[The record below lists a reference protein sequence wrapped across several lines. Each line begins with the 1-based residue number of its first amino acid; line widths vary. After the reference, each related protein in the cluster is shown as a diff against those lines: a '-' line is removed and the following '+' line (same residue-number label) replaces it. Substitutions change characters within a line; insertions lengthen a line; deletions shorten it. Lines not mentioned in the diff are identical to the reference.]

1 MVKKNKI
8 KNNNKILVFY
18 VYLGDLFMSN
28 IVNEKVEDYIRN
40 TLKEK
45 TGLLKELEDY
55 AHENNVPIIH
65 KEVSDMLNVLLK
77 VQKPKR
83 ILEVGCAIGYSS
95 IFFADTLDGDVEIIT
110 AERNEQMIE
119 KAKENF
125 KRAELEDKITILE
138 GDAEENLAKVE
149 GEFDMIFIDAAK
161 GQYKLFY
168 DMVIDKLKVGGLL
181 ISDNILYKGMIA
193 HDDFVV
199 RRKRTIVKRMRNY
212 LDFICNCDYLTTSLI
227 PIGDGVALSYKEKEE
242 GK

>member
-40 TLKEK
+40 TLKDK

-77 VQKPKR
+77 IQKPKR

-95 IFFADTLDGDVEIIT
+95 IFFADILDGDVEIIT